1 MEKHETVTRTHG
13 GIQVHHYIWIIHICT
28 YTSMSTNGN
37 CSVIRRRKLD
47 KDSKVK
53 HIIRDAEVQFDINSD
68 IHLDCSTGELK

>member
-1 MEKHETVTRTHG
+1 
-13 GIQVHHYIWIIHICT
+13 
-28 YTSMSTNGN
+28 MSTNGN